1 MRKFLLL
8 IALVI
13 ATLQVTAANVDLA
26 TAQQSAQRFLMSKTA
41 NGRFMTSAPTVKWTH
56 EVKNSSNASLAAFY
70 IVNTD
75 RGFAI
80 VSGDDR
86 ARDVL
91 AYGDLPLDDLN
102 DLPGG
107 LQYFFNIYQKQM
119 EFLQA
124 HPGLAIQKSAAT
136 RGVSVEPMLQ
146 TAWAQDKPYCYQC
159 PKVDKNYCLVGCTA
173 TSLAQV
179 MRYWEYPATAPA
191 MEGYRCKDSGINV
204 PALPEYT
211 FDWDNM
217 WDTYYGV
224 DLDRLPQVNADA
236 IAYLMRYVGQAEHV
250 DYNTDKSG
258 CENYDI
264 LGAIQLFG
272 YDEGA
277 RLVKKCD
284 SPDDEEELHN
294 GDFTEEEYYTDAQWA
309 EAIQAELRAGR
320 PLVYCAY
327 DMSSDSTS
335 LGGHAFNV
343 DGYDAETD
351 MYHVNFGMKP
361 SLNTYY
367 ALNAFSTDGW
377 LIVYDFWPIFFAGV
391 QPPGMSTDPR
401 ILVSPEELTMDCYA
415 GETTTAT
422 FNVVGERLSD
432 DITVALN
439 DTNGVFT
446 VDATTIAVVD
456 SAANVTVTVT
466 YAPQAAGTHNATI
479 TLSSDGVE
487 SKVVTLKGTAT
498 NAPLVLIDPVM
509 LPADSAYINLTSF
522 RADWTDST
530 AVENVLSY
538 TLEVS
543 EKPATPTGLIAEADW
558 SDLPIISGNQAS
570 NAPNYLP
577 EGWGFDGYDLYIDE
591 GAAISLS
598 TDDYIITPTLDLAGV
613 DKITVIVRAKGYGGW
628 KNSSFTVETSV
639 DTKTVELTNNN
650 DYVDYTLVLNCG
662 DSERVKFIANY
673 YPYFQT
679 IKIYSGEVTAPQLRA
694 VQEEGDAA
702 YRLITGITDK
712 FYTVQNLTAEG
723 TYLYKVKALYADGTE
738 SAWSNT
744 QMVTLFDNGP
754 APQEYELGDVDHNHF
769 VNVADVTALIQYILT
784 SGAQPEEFYVDL
796 ANVDGDEAGLINVAD
811 VTALIAKILNQ

>member
-1 MRKFLLL
+1 MRKFLFL

-13 ATLQVTAANVDLA
+13 ATLQVTAANVDLM

-41 NGRFMTSAPTVKWTH
+41 NGRFMASAPTVKWTH
-56 EVKNSSNASLAAFY
+56 EAKTSSNAAQAAYY

-75 RGFAI
+75 RGYVI

-86 ARDVL
+86 AKEIL
-91 AYGDLPLDDLN
+91 AYGEGSLSSIN
-102 DLPGG
+102 DLPEAV
-107 LQYFFNIYQKQM
+107 QYFLDIYQKQM
-119 EFLQA
+119 EYLLA
-124 HPGLAIQKSAAT
+124 HPGLVVKKLANN
-136 RGVSVEPMLQ
+136 RGISVQPLLQ
-146 TAWAQDKPYCYQC
+146 TAWAQDKPYNKQC
-159 PKVDKNYCLVGCTA
+159 PKVGGTYCKVGCTA
-173 TSLAQV
+173 VALAQV
-179 MRYWEYPATAPA
+179 MKYWEYPASAPA
-191 MEGYRCKDSGINV
+191 MEAYTSPKTNV
-204 PALPEYT
+204 TASALPEYT

-217 WDTYYGV
+217 WDTYYNV
-224 DLDRLPQVNADA
+224 DLDRLPQVNEDA
-236 IAYLMRYVGQAEHV
+236 IAYLMRYVGQAEKVH
-250 DYNTDKSG
+250 YYTDQTG
-258 CENYDI
+258 TENMGI

-272 YDEGA
+272 FDPGA

-284 SPDDEEELHN
+284 SPDDEDELHA
-294 GDFTEEEYYTDAQWA
+294 GEYTEEEYYNDEEWA

-327 DMSSDSTS
+327 DMSSDST
-335 LGGHAFNV
+335 GINGHAFNV

-351 MYHVNFGMKP
+351 MYHVNFGMRP
-361 SLNTYY
+361 DLNTYY

-377 LIVYDFWPIFFAGV
+377 MTVYDFWPIFFAGV
-391 QPPGMSTDPR
+391 QPPGMSTEPR
-401 ILVSPEELTMDCYA
+401 ILVSPDELNMECYA

-446 VDATTIAVVD
+446 VDATTIAVED
-456 SAANVTVTVT
+456 SAANVNVTVT
-466 YAPQAAGTHNATI
+466 YAPQAVGTHNATI

-487 SKVVTLKGTAT
+487 SKVVTLTGVAT
-498 NAPLVLIDPVM
+498 NAPLVVYDPVM

-530 AVENVLSY
+530 AVDNVLSY
-538 TLEVS
+538 TLEVN
-543 EKPATPTGLIAEADW
+543 EKPAAGGLLADVDW
-558 SDLPIISGNQAS
+558 STGSGSAAS
-570 NAPNYLP
+570 YLP
-577 EGWGFDGYDLYIDE
+577 EGWTYGDYSIFFDEGGIAITSDSYIRTNTYDL
-591 GAAISLS
+591 
-598 TDDYIITPTLDLAGV
+598 TGV
-613 DKITVIVRAKGYGGW
+613 NKVTVVFTAKNYYYW
-628 KNSSFTVETSV
+628 DWQKAQLTVMSSV
-639 DTKTVELTNNN
+639 DSKSFELTSSY
-650 DYVDYTLVLNCG
+650 DEYTVVLNCA
-662 DSERVKFIANY
+662 DNDQITFFSVANN
-673 YPYFQT
+673 PTIQT

-744 QMVTLFDNGP
+744 QMVTLFENGP

-796 ANVDGDEAGLINVAD
+796 AKVDGDEAGLINVAD

>member
-8 IALVI
+8 SALVI
-13 ATLQVTAANVDLA
+13 ATLQLTAANVDLA

-124 HPGLAIQKSAAT
+124 HPGLAIQKSAVT

-159 PKVDKNYCLVGCTA
+159 PKVGKNYCLVGCTA

-204 PALPEYT
+204 PDLPEYT

-294 GDFTEEEYYTDAQWA
+294 GDYTEEEYYTDAQWA

-377 LIVYDFWPIFFAGV
+377 LVVYDFWPIFFAGV
-391 QPPGMSTDPR
+391 QPPGMSTEPR
-401 ILVSPEELTMDCYA
+401 ILVSPDELNMECYA

-522 RADWTDST
+522 RADWTDQT
-530 AVENVLSY
+530 VPQNVLSY
-538 TLEVS
+538 TLEVK
-543 EKPATPTGLIAEADW
+543 EKPSSGGVLAEVDF
-558 SDLPIISGNQAS
+558 SDIPKMSGNQAS
-570 NAPNYLP
+570 HVTDFLP
-577 EGWGFDGYDLYIDE
+577 EGWGFNGYDFYFDE
-591 GAAISLS
+591 DGFVEISGG
-598 TDDYIITPTLDLAGV
+598 DYIMTNALDLTGN
-613 DKITVIVRAKGYGGW
+613 DKVTVVVRAKNYYSWG
-628 KNSSFTVETSV
+628 NSKIDITTSVETI
-639 DTKTVELTNNN
+639 TVELAA
-650 DYVDYTLVLNCG
+650 DVADYTVVLGCG
-662 DSERVKFIANY
+662 NTEKIKFTANGGMLNL
-673 YPYFQT
+673 QS
-679 IKIYSGEVTAPQLRA
+679 IKVYAGEVTAPQLRA
-694 VQEEGDAA
+694 VQETGDAA

-744 QMVTLFDNGP
+744 QMVTLFENGP